1 MKQSYVL
8 RPDRLRRVPKRFSW
22 IDHRLIR
29 EGHAQRCGITDLAL
43 YLVLVTVGDRN
54 GVSFY
59 SDRALSRILGIMN
72 SEVAA
77 ARGRLLKLDLIAWQ
91 EPFYQVLSLGN
102 VPAPTMPV
110 KNKSTSNEPPATPEQ
125 IGELVKQFSERNRR

>member
-1 MKQSYVL
+1 MKQSCVL
-8 RPDRLRRVPKRFSW
+8 RTDRLRHVPRRFSW

-29 EGHAQRCGITDLAL
+29 EGYAQRCGVTDLAL

-72 SEVAA
+72 SDVVAA
-77 ARGRLLKLDLIAWQ
+77 RRQLLKLDLIAWQ
-91 EPFYQVLSLGN
+91 DPFYQVLSLGN
-102 VPAPTMPV
+102 VPTPTMGA
-110 KNKSTSNEPPATPEQ
+110 KDKSTSNEVPATPEQ
-125 IGELVKQFSERNRR
+125 IRELVKQFSERN

>member
-1 MKQSYVL
+1 MKQRCVL
-8 RPDRLRRVPKRFSW
+8 RPDRLRRVPTRFSW
-22 IDHRLIR
+22 IDHQLIR
-29 EGHAQRCGITDLAL
+29 EGHAQRCGVADLAL

-77 ARGRLLKLDLIAWQ
+77 ARRRLVKLNLIAWQ
-91 EPFYQVLSLGN
+91 EPFYQVLSLSN
-102 VPAPTMPV
+102 VPAPTV
-110 KNKSTSNEPPATPEQ
+110 AAKENNTSNQPPATPEQ
-125 IGELVKQFSERNRR
+125 IRELVKQFSERNQR